1 MVMDSTR
8 LLPSRRP
15 GGILSVLRAFERD
28 VQWARGLVVIPR
40 AIGAPF
46 RVDPCPE
53 DVDVDAE
60 GPGAPVVFEAVTVR
74 QGVVC
79 STLSN
84 PTVAQDAADVVAITS
99 GWALSRELIGDAD
112 NGTANPTLSSSATP
126 LGVTDSL
133 RDAVAALEEWADTTL
148 HGAVAVIHVPI
159 GLAAYVRASLDEA
172 GTLRTVAGNI
182 VVIHGTG
189 NTVYASGELWGATT
203 PTNADAAIDRKNNR
217 AEGWADAVG
226 IVVFDPATVASVTV
240 NTTPSSV

>member
-15 GGILSVLRAFERD
+15 GGILSVLRPFDRD
-28 VQWARGLVVIPR
+28 VQWTRGLVVIPR

-46 RVDPCPE
+46 RIDPCPE
-53 DVDVDAE
+53 DVDVEAE
-60 GPGAPVVFEAVTVR
+60 GPGDPVLFDAVTMR

-79 STLSN
+79 SALSN
-84 PTVAQDAADVVAITS
+84 PTVAQDATDVVAVTS

-112 NGTANPTLSSSATP
+112 NGTSNPTLSGSATP
-126 LGVTDSL
+126 LGTVDSL
-133 RDAVAALEEWADTTL
+133 REGVAALEEWADATL

-182 VVIHGTG
+182 VTIHGTG
-189 NTVYASGELWGATT
+189 NTVYASGELWGAVT
-203 PTNADAAIDRKNNR
+203 PVQAGDAVDRKNNR
-217 AEGWADAVG
+217 VEGWADAVG

-240 NTTPSSV
+240 NTIPSSV